1 MSRRKKLRL
10 DSGQIEVADEAMV
23 EVLRQKAPAE
33 RLAIGFAIWTS
44 SRSMLKAYLKDSHPN
59 WNSKR
64 IKEEVLRRFTRGAL

>member
-10 DSGQIEVADEAMV
+10 DSGQIEVVDEAMV
-23 EVLRQKAPAE
+23 EVLRSKAPAE

-44 SRSMLKAYLKDSHPN
+44 SRNMLKVYLKDSHPN

-64 IKEEVLRRFTRGAL
+64 IKEEVLMRFTRGAL